1 MFRSTSSLGTERRA
15 ASARTRA
22 SCVFETGSAPP
33 PSLTAATMSLPYLP
47 YSFVRLASPFCFFAA
62 TLAALRPMQTGDD
75 VSGRRDDGGD
85 DATALDARRD
95 ATRARAYDARDASDA
110 TDDATVNADM
120 TTTTTTRRAGGR
132 GRASRARK

>member
-1 MFRSTSSLGTERRA
+1 
-15 ASARTRA
+15 
-22 SCVFETGSAPP
+22 
-33 PSLTAATMSLPYLP
+33 
-47 YSFVRLASPFCFFAA
+47 
-62 TLAALRPMQTGDD
+62 MQTGDD

-132 GRASRARK
+132 GPCLARAEARDAAAVRRFIHYVYTYVYSTRRRPPLSCHQRGRPSFR